1 MRALPIVFWV
11 LAFVAA
17 SFCWMVAFQYGLSWQ
32 AFSNGART
40 ELRSL
45 VSNVTGSAKP

>member
-11 LAFVAA
+11 LAFFAA
-17 SFCWMVAFQYGLSWQ
+17 SFCWMVVFQYGLSWQ

-40 ELRSL
+40 ELKSL
-45 VSNVTGSAKP
+45 VSNVTGGSKL